1 VIGQRL
7 AHYQI
12 VEKLGEGG
20 MGVVYKARDTHL
32 DRFVAIKVLPPER
45 VADPSRKS
53 RFVQEAKAASALNHP
68 NIVTIHDIAT
78 DAGHDFIAMEHI
90 EGRTLADLIGRKGL
104 PLNQALKIGIQIAD
118 ALAKAHA
125 KGIIHRD
132 LKPTNVMVTT
142 DGVAKVLDFGLAK
155 LTEVRPEDETLTLRT
170 EEGSIL
176 GTAAYMSPEQ
186 AQGKVLDARSDIFS
200 FGSVLYEMATGRR
213 AFESDSKMSTLAAI
227 INREPKPLTGVVPA
241 GLERLIQKCLR
252 KDPARRFQHIDDVKS
267 VLEDLKEESDSGKL
281 AAEAAPPP
289 RRGKTMILV
298 AGLAALVTALAAGV
312 AYYLLRGTGLEE
324 AVQVVPLTS
333 DPGVEM
339 QPSFSPD
346 GNQVTYA
353 SDADNGNFD
362 IYVKLIGAEKPLRLT
377 TDPAADVSP
386 AWSPDGRWI
395 AFVRLLRVRE
405 IAPDYATWLLLI
417 PAIGG
422 PERKLAEG
430 RTAASPSGEPRRPSI
445 GWSPD
450 SRWLAMSQV
459 STEVSSDS
467 ERTQLELISVETGE
481 RRALNKPPMDANWGD
496 GTPAFSPDGRTLA
509 FCRCLTPGVYDIY
522 RLRLTRELTPAAR
535 EEKWTSMMEACLYPA
550 WTADGREIVFSC
562 GQPFGGGTTRLWRM
576 NPDRPG
582 QARRLEYAGNDC
594 AEPAIARKAR
604 RLAYTKQSEDSNIWA
619 IQKGADGKYAPAVR
633 FIESSYLESVPRFS
647 PDGRKIVFTSSRSG
661 FPELWVCDGDGK
673 NPQQLTTL
681 MAPQAGSARWSPD
694 GRWIIFDSNDGGK
707 YALYQIPSGGGM
719 PKRVMSGETQE
730 ATVFWSGDG
739 RHIYFTSN
747 RSGRWEVWKMPFGG
761 GTAVQITRNG
771 GLGPVE
777 SPDGKYIY
785 YYKPGGLALWSM
797 PVEGGDEREVL
808 PAASYLSFVVRPE
821 GIYYL
826 TVRDAAGRTAIM
838 LRRTNG
844 LTETLTTISM
854 PSGTG
859 LDVSKDGSTILYTV
873 FDRKSSDLM
882 LVENFR

>member
-12 VEKLGEGG
+12 EEKLGEGG

-45 VADPSRKS
+45 MADPSRKS

-312 AYYLLRGTGLEE
+312 AYYLLRGNGPEE

-346 GNQVTYA
+346 GNQVAYA

-395 AFVRLLRVRE
+395 AFVRLLRVTDKGKE
-405 IAPDYATWLLLI
+405 FEAAYATSLLLI

-422 PERKLAEG
+422 AERKLAEG
-430 RTAASPSGEPRRPSI
+430 KIASHDLRL
-445 GWSPD
+445 PD
-450 SRWLAMSQV
+450 KALIAWTPDGRWLAMKEWAGGGEMSRL
-459 STEVSSDS
+459 D
-467 ERTQLELISVETGE
+467 LIPVETGE
-481 RRALNKPPMDANWGD
+481 RRALTNPPPEFFFGD

-509 FCRCLTPGVYDIY
+509 FSRSLTSGMCDIY
-522 RLRLTRELTPAAR
+522 RLRLTQEMTPAVREERLTPG
-535 EEKWTSMMEACLYPA
+535 MEYCTAPA
-550 WTADGREIVFSC
+550 WAADGREIVFSC
-562 GQPFGGGTTRLWRM
+562 RQLFGSGIGSLWRM
-576 NPDRPG
+576 DPDRPR
-582 QARRLEYAGNDC
+582 QARRLEYTGTDC
-594 AEPAIARKAR
+594 EEPAIARKAR

-619 IQKGADGKYAPAVR
+619 IQKGPDGKYAPAVR

-647 PDGRKIVFTSSRSG
+647 PDGRKIVFSSSRSG
-661 FPELWVCDGDGK
+661 FPELWVCDSDGA
-673 NPQQLTTL
+673 NPQQLTNIQ
-681 MAPQAGSARWSPD
+681 APLTGNPRWSPD
-694 GRWIIFDSNDGGK
+694 GRWIVFGSRPGWKEGV
-707 YALYQIPSGGGM
+707 YQIGAGGGM
-719 PKRVMSGETQE
+719 PKRLTSGGG
-730 ATVFWSGDG
+730 AFWSGDG
-739 RHIYFTSN
+739 RHIYFDSE
-747 RSGRWEVWKMPFGG
+747 RSGRKEVWKIPAGG
-761 GTAVQITRNG
+761 GPEIQVTRNG
-771 GLGPVE
+771 GAASVE
-777 SPDGKYIY
+777 SPDGKTLYFL
-785 YYKPGGLALWSM
+785 KAVSDSALWSM
-797 PVEGGDEREVL
+797 PVEGGDEREVI
-808 PAASYLSFVVRPE
+808 PVVSFLNFAVRTE

-826 TVRDAAGRTAIM
+826 TPIDATGRTRIN

-844 LTETLTTISM
+844 KTETLATLSM
-854 PSGTG
+854 RPGTG